1 MCRETESSNADFFAL
16 RISCLDR
23 KKKNSSLLLLLLVAA
38 VIGTVKLL
46 QKKPKQK
53 TISLLFACQRAPEL
67 AAAAATP
74 SLFLFFFCLLDPL
87 LCCVSPQIRQAERA
101 GGARVP
107 AAEQRAER
115 GLCHAGVQLLLLLEA
130 AATVH
135 QPRRAALIAAT
146 RRSPSFS
153 RSKCNRHC
161 ALECKTPPNFPP
173 KHLSP
178 VSVL

>member
-1 MCRETESSNADFFAL
+1 M
-16 RISCLDR
+16 
-23 KKKNSSLLLLLLVAA
+23 AA

-46 QKKPKQK
+46 QKTKQK
-53 TISLLFACQRAPEL
+53 TILLLFACQRAPES
-67 AAAAATP
+67 AAAATP

-87 LCCVSPQIRQAERA
+87 HCCVSPQIRQAERA

-130 AATVH
+130 AAAVH

-173 KHLSP
+173 HPPST
-178 VSVL
+178 